1 MFINKGT
8 QLCFTLVLNVGMN
21 RIRHPNRIIM
31 DATNNVRE
39 SIISILRKEN
49 SGLSITDISEKIGM
63 NRRSVTKYIY
73 QLLGEGLL
81 YHRKVGTAKLCY
93 LKVKRGR
100 KKYKR

>member
-1 MFINKGT
+1 
-8 QLCFTLVLNVGMN
+8 
-21 RIRHPNRIIM
+21 M

-39 SIISILRKEN
+39 CVLSILDKEN
-49 SGLSITDISEKIGM
+49 KGLSITEIAEKVGM

-73 QLLGEGLL
+73 QLLGEGLI

-100 KKYKR
+100 KKDKR

>member
-1 MFINKGT
+1 
-8 QLCFTLVLNVGMN
+8 
-21 RIRHPNRIIM
+21 M

-39 SIISILRKEN
+39 SIISILRKQN
-49 SGLSITDISEKIGM
+49 NGLSITEISEKMGM